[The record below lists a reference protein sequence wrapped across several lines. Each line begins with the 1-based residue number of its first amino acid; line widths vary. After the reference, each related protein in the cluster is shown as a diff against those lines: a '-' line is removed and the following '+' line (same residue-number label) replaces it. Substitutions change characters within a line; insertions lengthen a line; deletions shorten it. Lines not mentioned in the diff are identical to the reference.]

1 MGRQSH
7 HQGQES
13 PLGAHQETRELV
25 LAQVS
30 DLLVLA
36 EGLRVM
42 QARQGQV
49 EEWVLRLERELVQV
63 MEQVQVEVQAEAK
76 GWVQLELDLG

>member
-1 MGRQSH
+1 MSV
-7 HQGQES
+7 QES
-13 PLGAHQETRELV
+13 RELV
-25 LAQVS
+25 LAQVA
-30 DLLVLA
+30 DLKVLA

-63 MEQVQVEVQAEAK
+63 LEQVEVQVEAK
-76 GWVQLELDLG
+76 GWVQLELDLW

>member
-1 MGRQSH
+1 MSV
-7 HQGQES
+7 
-13 PLGAHQETRELV
+13 QETRELV
-25 LAQVS
+25 LAQLG

-42 QARQGQV
+42 QARQGQA

-63 MEQVQVEVQAEAK
+63 MEQVEAQAEAK

>member
-1 MGRQSH
+1 MS
-7 HQGQES
+7 
-13 PLGAHQETRELV
+13 AQETRELV
-25 LAQVS
+25 LAQVG

-49 EEWVLRLERELVQV
+49 EEWVLRLEKDLVQL
-63 MEQVQVEVQAEAK
+63 MEQVEVQLKPQE
-76 GWVQLELDLG
+76 WE

>member
-1 MGRQSH
+1 MSV
-7 HQGQES
+7 
-13 PLGAHQETRELV
+13 QETRELV

-30 DLLVLA
+30 DLKVLV

-49 EEWVLRLERELVQV
+49 EEWVLHLERALVQV
-63 MEQVQVEVQAEAK
+63 MEQESVQVKAQE
-76 GWVQLELDLG
+76 WVQLELDLDWG

>member
-1 MGRQSH
+1 MSV
-7 HQGQES
+7 
-13 PLGAHQETRELV
+13 QETRELV

-30 DLLVLA
+30 DLRVLA

-42 QARQGQV
+42 QVRQGQV

-63 MEQVQVEVQAEAK
+63 LEQVSFRQVRDQQALVLAEEQVEV
-76 GWVQLELDLG
+76 LEPGQV

>member
-1 MGRQSH
+1 MSV
-7 HQGQES
+7 
-13 PLGAHQETRELV
+13 QETRELV
-25 LAQVS
+25 LAQLG

-42 QARQGQV
+42 QARQGQA

-63 MEQVQVEVQAEAK
+63 MEQVEAQAEVK

>member
-1 MGRQSH
+1 VSV
-7 HQGQES
+7 QE
-13 PLGAHQETRELV
+13 ERDLV

-30 DLLVLA
+30 DLRVLA
-36 EGLRVM
+36 EGLRVI

-63 MEQVQVEVQAEAK
+63 MEQVEVQAEVK